1 MNQRALGGH
10 QRSSVR
16 TLARAAWFGYACAI
30 GVVACFMLW
39 AAWQTRNSKLS
50 EARQTTQNLA
60 RVIEQNTVR
69 SFEAV
74 LLLLRLTEFR
84 LTQVST
90 DGAGMPPWDPA
101 QFRSEIFAR
110 IGFIS
115 NIEAVD
121 TATQQVVFR
130 LDQTN
135 AQAPTRLS
143 ASELAEALS
152 AVSQN
157 AIGVAIGR
165 PVKSIDDHWM
175 LPVSRKLGRPLA
187 GQSGDVVLTA
197 YVSLSRLQSFYDR
210 IDIGNGSIA
219 LLKDDFSLIVRRP
232 RLDASV
238 GTIIAPGRAAELL
251 LRPGEQ
257 TVEGRSGADGVVRI
271 ASVRRLEG
279 WPLVV
284 AATLDRAE
292 VLSPINYTI
301 ARNFLIAALCAA
313 VLGLA
318 VRRLIEVV
326 NQRAQSEDRS
336 FRQAEIFRSILD
348 HMAQGLMMARPD
360 GKMAVYNKRAI
371 ELLGLPKELLD
382 SRPTSD
388 QVLAWQTAN
397 GEFAPADV
405 SALSRLNPFDGN
417 GPNVYQRMRPNGVWL
432 EITTVPLPTGGV
444 IRTYTDISKRKA
456 AERALEQSEER
467 YRILTETT
475 SDTITRLNLDFK
487 REYVSPNC
495 AKIFGFTPDEML
507 GGQPSTSI
515 HHEDAD
521 SVRAFAAELVAGK
534 VSDDRGTVTYRTRHK
549 AGHWVWVEAA
559 MTLARDPSSGGA
571 VAIVCSLRDTTD
583 RRAAE
588 EALQESEARFRLL
601 ADNATDVV
609 VRIDLNFRRRYVSP
623 SSREILG
630 YDPEELLE
638 TPLAHIVHPH
648 DEPAL
653 RQCLSSLRE
662 GEVEQGTS
670 LYRCKCKDGHWMWME
685 THLRL
690 IRDSVGQPLEILA
703 SGRDVTERHLHAEEL
718 RAARDKAEAGSKA
731 KSDFVATISHEI
743 RTPLNAV
750 IGFSGLLLERDDL
763 PGDVVHQ
770 LNVVHDAGN
779 ALLNVVND
787 VLDFSKI
794 EAGEIVVDQ
803 QPFGIR
809 PLLQACIAMLQ
820 PAALAKNL
828 RLDLEVS
835 ETVPQ
840 ELLGDAGLVR
850 QVLLNLMNNAVKFT
864 SHGYVRVVVDHMQ
877 GGTLFCVEDS
887 GRGIPT
893 DKHDRLF
900 KEFSQVDAAHNR
912 TFGGAGL
919 GLVICKRIVERL
931 DGSIGF
937 ESNPGLGS
945 RFWFRLP
952 LVGAPAGAVKEIER
966 GDDGTDLCLN
976 ILVVDDMAV
985 NRELAAAILRSAGH
999 QVDLAG
1005 DGKMAIDRA
1014 MQSAY
1019 DIILMD
1025 VQMPIMDGLEAAERI
1040 RESSGPNAAVPIV
1053 ALTANAYAEQVAA
1066 YVRAGME
1073 HHISK
1078 PFTPQTL
1085 RTLVSQIAA
1094 GSKSRAAAGP
1104 TAWVSSTLD
1113 PHTVRELMSSV
1124 GPDRAITL
1132 YKMFLADIDRPL
1144 PTDGD
1149 AAGLREL
1156 ASVAH
1161 QLAGSAG
1168 LLGLSELEHC
1178 ARTVMDLA
1186 VVGAPVSDELA
1197 ALDQARTKASAAVA
1211 ELLATRAAA

>member
-1 MNQRALGGH
+1 MEQRRPGGH

-16 TLARAAWFGYACAI
+16 TLAKAAWVGYGCAI
-30 GVVACFMLW
+30 VVVACFMLW
-39 AAWQTRNSKLS
+39 AASQTRNIQLS

-74 LLLLRLTEFR
+74 LLLLRLAEFR
-84 LTQVST
+84 LTQIPT
-90 DGAGMPPWDPA
+90 DSAGMPPWDPA
-101 QFRSEIFAR
+101 RFRSEIFGR
-110 IGFIS
+110 VGFIS
-115 NIEAVD
+115 TIEAVD
-121 TATQQVVFR
+121 TGTQQVVFR
-130 LDQTN
+130 LDQ
-135 AQAPTRLS
+135 ADSQAPTRLS
-143 ASELAEALS
+143 ASELVEALE
-152 AVSQN
+152 AIAQN
-157 AIGVAIGR
+157 PSGVAIGR
-165 PVKSIDDHWM
+165 PVRSTDGYWV
-175 LPVSRKLGRPLA
+175 LPVSRKVGRPLS
-187 GQSGDVVLTA
+187 GQSDDVVLTA
-197 YVSLSRLQSFYDR
+197 YVSLSHLQSFYDR

-238 GTIIAPGRAAELL
+238 GAIIATGRAAERLT
-251 LRPGEQ
+251 RPGVQ
-257 TVEGRSGADGVVRI
+257 TAEGRSGADGVVRI
-271 ASVRRLEG
+271 ASIKRLDG
-279 WPLVV
+279 WPLIV
-284 AATLDRAE
+284 AATLDKAE
-292 VLSPINYTI
+292 VLAPIDSAI
-301 ARNFLIAALCAA
+301 ARNFMIAALFAA
-313 VLGLA
+313 ISGLA
-318 VRRLIEVV
+318 LHRLIRVV

-360 GKMAVYNKRAI
+360 GKMAVYNQRAI
-371 ELLGLPKELLD
+371 ELLGLPRELLD
-382 SRPTSD
+382 ARPTSD

-397 GEFAPADV
+397 GEFAPAD
-405 SALSRLNPFDGN
+405 ANTLRRLNPFDGK
-417 GPNVYQRMRPNGVWL
+417 GPTVYQRMRPNGVWL
-432 EITTVPLPTGGV
+432 EIMTVPLPTGGV

-456 AERALEQSEER
+456 AELALEQSEER

-507 GGQPSTSI
+507 GGQPSASI
-515 HHEDAD
+515 HPEDAD

-534 VSDDRGTVTYRTRHK
+534 VQDDRGTVTYRTRHK

-559 MTLARDPSSGGA
+559 MTLARDPSSGRA

-583 RRAAE
+583 RRLAE

-630 YDPEELLE
+630 YSPEELLE
-638 TPLAHIVHPH
+638 APLAHLVHPH

-662 GEVEQGTS
+662 GAVEQGKS
-670 LYRCKCKDGHWMWME
+670 LYRCKRKDGNWMWME

-690 IRDSVGQPLEILA
+690 IRDSAGQPFEILA

-718 RAARDKAEAGSKA
+718 RAAKDKAEAGSKA

-750 IGFSGLLLERDDL
+750 IGFSGLLLERDNL
-763 PGDVVHQ
+763 PSDVVQQ

-787 VLDFSKI
+787 VLDFSRI
-794 EAGEIVVDQ
+794 EAGKLVVDEHA
-803 QPFGIR
+803 FGIR
-809 PLLQACIAMLQ
+809 PLLEGCMAILQ
-820 PAALAKNL
+820 PAASAKDL
-828 RLDLEVS
+828 RLELEVS
-835 ETVPQ
+835 QVVPQ
-840 ELLGDAGLVR
+840 ELQGDDGLVR

-864 SHGYVRVVVDHMQ
+864 SHGHVRVVVDHMD
-877 GGTLFCVEDS
+877 GETLFSVEDS
-887 GRGIPT
+887 GRGIPS

-900 KEFSQVDAAHNR
+900 KEFSQVEAAHSR
-912 TFGGAGL
+912 TFGGTGL

-931 DGSIGF
+931 GGCIGF
-937 ESNPGLGS
+937 ESLPGIGS

-952 LVGAPAGAVKEIER
+952 LVAATVAGLEETER
-966 GDDGTDLCLN
+966 GDERTALPLR

-999 QVDLAG
+999 QVDLAS
-1005 DGKMAIDRA
+1005 DGNMAIDCA

-1019 DIILMD
+1019 DVILMD
-1025 VQMPIMDGLEAAERI
+1025 VQMPIMDGMEAAERI
-1040 RESSGPNAAVPIV
+1040 RKSTGPSAIAPIV

-1073 HHISK
+1073 HHIPK

-1085 RTLVSQIAA
+1085 RTLVGQIAA
-1094 GSKSRAAAGP
+1094 ASQSRPAAGP
-1104 TAWVSSTLD
+1104 TTWDASTLD
-1113 PHTVRELMSSV
+1113 PATVRGLMSSV
-1124 GPDRAITL
+1124 GSDRAIAL

-1144 PTDGD
+1144 PADADADG
-1149 AAGLREL
+1149 LQEL

-1168 LLGLSELEHC
+1168 LLGLSELERC
-1178 ARTVMDLA
+1178 ARTLMDLA
-1186 VVGAPVSDELA
+1186 LAGAHVSDERA
-1197 ALDQARTKASAAVA
+1197 AFDEARTKAVAAVS
-1211 ELLATRAAA
+1211 ELIATRAAA